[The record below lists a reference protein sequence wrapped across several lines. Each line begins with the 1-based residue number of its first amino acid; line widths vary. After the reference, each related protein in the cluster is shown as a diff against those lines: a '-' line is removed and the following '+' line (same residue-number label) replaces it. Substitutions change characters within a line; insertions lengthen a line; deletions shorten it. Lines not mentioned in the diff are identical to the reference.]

1 MPKEVSGR
9 MEDKIAELDRAIVDL
24 ETEMKNAVM
33 LERGVDGGN
42 ILKVSHLQVE
52 LDALLELA

>member
-1 MPKEVSGR
+1 
-9 MEDKIAELDRAIVDL
+9 
-24 ETEMKNAVM
+24 MKNAVM